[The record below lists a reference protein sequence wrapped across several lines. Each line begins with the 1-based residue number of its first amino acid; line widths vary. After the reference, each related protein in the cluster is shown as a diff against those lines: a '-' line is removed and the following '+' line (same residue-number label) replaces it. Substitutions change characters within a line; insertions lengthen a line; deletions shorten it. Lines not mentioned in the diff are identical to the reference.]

1 MKCCMNLT
9 VIIYIASSVDG
20 YIARKSGAV
29 DWLSQFESPQ
39 LEKNYKTFYDT
50 IDIVVMGNNT
60 YKKIKHFERFP
71 YREKE
76 CYVFTRNNEIHE
88 DENVIY
94 THENPNKFLHK
105 LNGKKTKIWLVGGAN
120 LIKQFISKKLVD
132 EFIITF
138 VPILLGRGI
147 PLFKEHIKEQT
158 LKLVEVKSFEG
169 SILQT
174 HYKIEK

>member
-1 MKCCMNLT
+1 MNLNVT
-9 VIIYIASSVDG
+9 IYIASSVDG
-20 YIARKSGAV
+20 YIARKNGAV

-60 YKKIKHFERFP
+60 YKQIKGFERFP
-71 YREKE
+71 YRDKE
-76 CYVFTRNNEIHE
+76 CYVFTRNKDIHE

-94 THENPNKFLHK
+94 THENPNKFLQK
-105 LNGKKTKIWLVGGAN
+105 FNGKKSKIWLVGGAN

-147 PLFKEHIKEQT
+147 PLFKEQIKEQT
-158 LKLVEVKSFEG
+158 LNLVEVKSFKG

-174 HYKIEK
+174 HYKVRK